1 MRTFLNH
8 APVTVA
14 LASASVIVWLVTV
27 FQSGSMTNSTL
38 GSPLADAMMF
48 WGPYVMSSDYGI
60 LRAITASFL
69 HLDAAHV
76 TMNVVML
83 LLVGWFTERHL
94 GHGVFVLT
102 YLTGGIA
109 SYATVLWAAPLT
121 PTAGASGA
129 LYALMVIMV
138 AVLARQGQDLRA
150 PLVLVAVNVGYTLLV
165 PGVSLWGASRRSAPW
180 AAARLACDVTE
191 PRASLGHGDRRI
203 HALGHCVRLAVHRS
217 PHLVIHRGELRCR
230 DHFTLSP
237 HMLHMWH
244 SPWLIH
250 KSCPQCG

>member
-8 APVTVA
+8 APVTAA
-14 LASASVIVWLVTV
+14 LASVSVIVWLITA

-48 WGPYVMSSDYGI
+48 WGPYVMSSDYGV

-76 TMNVVML
+76 TMNIVML

-94 GHGVFVLT
+94 GHGVFALT
-102 YLTGGIA
+102 YLAGGVA
-109 SYATVLWAAPLT
+109 SYAAVLWAAPLT

-129 LYALMVIMV
+129 LYALMVILV

-165 PGVSLWGASRRSAPW
+165 PGVSLWGHLGGLLLGVLLAWPVTSRMPMFRW
-180 AAARLACDVTE
+180 AAAICGLSLALVVFVWQS
-191 PRASLGHGDRRI
+191 A
-203 HALGHCVRLAVHRS
+203 ALH
-217 PHLVIHRGELRCR
+217 I
-230 DHFTLSP
+230 
-237 HMLHMWH
+237 
-244 SPWLIH
+244 
-250 KSCPQCG
+250 